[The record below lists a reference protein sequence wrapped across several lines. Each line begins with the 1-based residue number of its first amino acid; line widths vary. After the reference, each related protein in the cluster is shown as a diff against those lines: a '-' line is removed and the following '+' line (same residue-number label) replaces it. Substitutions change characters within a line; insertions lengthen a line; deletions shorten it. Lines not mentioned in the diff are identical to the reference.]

1 MESTP
6 SFWKACLKYGLIMGL
21 VSIVMTMLF
30 YMLDLMFATWI
41 MIPSIVLTLIV
52 LFLLQRSYR
61 DTYLNGY
68 ITYGRALGTGMVI
81 FIYAAVIIAIFSYL
95 LYTVIDPELIDKSLS
110 AAAAK
115 LESKGIPE
123 SSMDAALSMQEKML
137 KPWIISLSSIFN
149 TLLMG
154 FIMSLITSI
163 FITKKGNPLLENE
176 Q

>member
-6 SFWKACLKYGLIMGL
+6 SIWKSCLKYGLIMGL

-41 MIPSIVLTLIV
+41 LIPNIALTLIV

-61 DTYLNGY
+61 DTYENGF
-68 ITYGRALGTGMVI
+68 ISYGRALGTGMII
-81 FIYAAVIIAIFSYL
+81 FIYTAIIVAIFSYL
-95 LYTVIDPELIDKSLS
+95 LYSIIDPGLIDKSIA

-115 LESKGIPE
+115 LEAKGIPE

-137 KPWIISLSSIFN
+137 KPWIISLSSILN
-149 TLLMG
+149 TLFMG

-163 FITKKGNPLLENE
+163 FVTKKGNPLLESE
-176 Q
+176 